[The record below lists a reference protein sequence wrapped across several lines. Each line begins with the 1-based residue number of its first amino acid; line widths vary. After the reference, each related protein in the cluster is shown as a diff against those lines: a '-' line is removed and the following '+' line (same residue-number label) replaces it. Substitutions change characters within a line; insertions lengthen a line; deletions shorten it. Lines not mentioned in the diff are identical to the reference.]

1 MKKVLYLLT
10 AALAIALLGGCAAG
24 ARVEN
29 MEVAG
34 QPAQRIAPTPLRQ
47 QLTVREVGGGSETSP
62 LRKSNVGSPEFEQAL
77 KNSLRATGL
86 LAEGPAA
93 FYMLSAQLDD
103 LDQPLIGLSMTVT
116 AKVSYTVAE
125 KASGKILWQQ
135 TLTTPY
141 TAAFTDSLLG
151 IERLRL
157 ANEGA
162 IRTNL
167 GQLIDALFR
176 LDIRALAVR

>member
-1 MKKVLYLLT
+1 MNKSLYLLI
-10 AALAIALLGGCAAG
+10 AAAAIALLGGCASG

-47 QLTVREVGGGSETSP
+47 QLAVREVGGGRETNP
-62 LRKSNVGSPEFEQAL
+62 LWKSNVGSPEFERAL

-86 LAEGPAA
+86 LAEDQAA
-93 FYMLSAQLDD
+93 YYSIKAQLDD
-103 LDQPLIGLSMTVT
+103 LDQPLIGLNMTVT

-125 KASGKILWQQ
+125 KASGKIIWQQ
-135 TLTTPY
+135 TLITPY
-141 TAAFTDSLLG
+141 TAVLTDSLLG

-162 IRTNL
+162 IRANL
-167 GQLIDALFR
+167 SQLIDALFR
-176 LDIRALAVR
+176 LDIRSLAVR